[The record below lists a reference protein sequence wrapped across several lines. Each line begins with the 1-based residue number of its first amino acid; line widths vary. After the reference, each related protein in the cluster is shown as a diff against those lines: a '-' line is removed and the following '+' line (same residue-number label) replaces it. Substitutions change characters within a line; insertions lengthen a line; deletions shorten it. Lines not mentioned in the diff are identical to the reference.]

1 MQNIENIPISRPD
14 SRLAEKIRQLE
25 RDSYIQQ
32 KIAAFRA
39 NGHTDEQ
46 IGKWLA
52 FQVVLRSA

>member
-1 MQNIENIPISRPD
+1 MQNIENIPILHPD

-46 IGKWLA
+46 IKKWLA

>member
-52 FQVVLRSA
+52 FQMVLRSA

>member
-25 RDSYIQQ
+25 RDGYIQQ

>member
-1 MQNIENIPISRPD
+1 MQNIENIPILHPD

-46 IGKWLA
+46 IKNGLHFKW
-52 FQVVLRSA
+52 F

>member
-1 MQNIENIPISRPD
+1 MQNIENIPILHPD

-32 KIAAFRA
+32 KIAAFRE

-46 IGKWLA
+46 IKKLIA

>member
-1 MQNIENIPISRPD
+1 MQNIENIPISHPD

-25 RDSYIQQ
+25 RDGNIQQ

-39 NGHTDEQ
+39 NGHTNEQ

-52 FQVVLRSA
+52 FQVILRSA